1 LETEKAA
8 VVAQLAGAAAHELNQ
23 PLTSVLGYA
32 EMLRRRIPETDPAR
46 RSVDIIFREGERM
59 ADIVRKIGRI
69 TRYETKN
76 YVGNTMIVDLDKA
89 SNPGA
94 QPPVPASQLATTTPP
109 KPSGRDP

>member
-1 LETEKAA
+1 MSAIRSA
-8 VVAQLAGAAAHELNQ
+8 
-23 PLTSVLGYA
+23 
-32 EMLRRRIPETDPAR
+32 DPAR

-76 YVGNTMIVDLDKA
+76 YVGNTMIVDLDRA

-94 QPPVPASQLATTTPP
+94 ATAAPPAATTVPP
-109 KPSGRDP
+109 KPTGRDP